1 MRIPVRPVA
10 PPARLPRTRRA
21 RRSSASIIIRRAM
34 RKLSLR
40 HVTRYLYPQPAR
52 FLPHRLLLRPREGHD
67 VRVVSSRLLIEPA
80 CTVVWHRDVCGNS
93 VGVASFGEASNTLSV
108 VSEVSLEHYEE
119 VA

>member
-1 MRIPVRPVA
+1 
-10 PPARLPRTRRA
+10 
-21 RRSSASIIIRRAM
+21 M

-80 CTVVWHRDVCGNS
+80 CTVE
-93 VGVASFGEASNTLSV
+93 ASFEAPRDIGFGERR
-108 VSEVSLEHYEE
+108 
-119 VA
+119 